1 MSGVLSKLEAY
12 QAMGNGCKIYE
23 PNILPTKN
31 SYFFFDPATDT
42 ISVEVPAEYKK
53 KNQEYLNGFNNGV
66 IDAENNRV
74 SLTFSVYEGA
84 VKAVCVNYKCLE
96 TDKFGL
102 SDLPNGAKSPTFFAV
117 EGQVIACEV
126 GSVLHQ
132 IFVANKV
139 AFRKCEAISEEEAS
153 ADSL

>member
-1 MSGVLSKLEAY
+1 MSVLTKIEAY
-12 QAMGNGCKIYE
+12 NALGQGLKIYE

-31 SYFFFDPATDT
+31 SYFYFDPKRDS
-42 ISVEVPAEYKK
+42 IVVEVPSEYV
-53 KNQEYLNGFNNGV
+53 KNAQEYLNGFNNGV
-66 IDAENNRV
+66 IDTENNPV
-74 SLTFSVYEGA
+74 QLAFSIYEGA

-139 AFRKCEAISEEEAS
+139 AFRKCDAISEEEAS